1 MVFQIVDDIL
11 DVIATDAELGKRAGH
26 DMEEGIYTLPVL
38 LTLKSDSTDA
48 LELRD
53 LLGKTLSGKDRNM
66 ALEIVRSNTGIS
78 HAIETASEYVVIA
91 ENECTKMPASMATN
105 ALRDAP
111 RALLNSVIR

>member
-1 MVFQIVDDIL
+1 
-11 DVIATDAELGKRAGH
+11 
-26 DMEEGIYTLPVL
+26 LPVL

-53 LLGKTLSGKDRNM
+53 LLGKSFTGNDREV
-66 ALEIVRSNTGIS
+66 ALALVRANTGIS
-78 HAIETASEYVVIA
+78 HAIETASEYVAIA

>member
-1 MVFQIVDDIL
+1 
-11 DVIATDAELGKRAGH
+11 
-26 DMEEGIYTLPVL
+26 MEEGIYTLPVL

-53 LLGKTLSGKDRNM
+53 LLGKTLSGEDRNM
-66 ALEIVRSNTGIS
+66 ALEIVRSNTGIA
-78 HAIETASEYVVIA
+78 HAIETASEYVAIA
-91 ENECTKMPASMATN
+91 ENECAKMPASMATN

>member
-1 MVFQIVDDIL
+1 M
-11 DVIATDAELGKRAGH
+11 
-26 DMEEGIYTLPVL
+26 L

-53 LLGKTLSGKDRNM
+53 LLGKTLSSQDRET
-66 ALEIVRSNTGIS
+66 ALALVRANTGIA
-78 HAIETASEYVVIA
+78 HAIETANEYVAIA
-91 ENECTKMPASMATN
+91 ENECAKMPASMATN